1 MLFGRITFQTVCLAA
16 AIAAIAVS
24 PGALCLEA
32 VAPTNPYLGPH
43 VRGVTAEMNRV
54 IEQGTRR
61 SPTFRSLVEALNRS
75 DVIVYLES
83 TKNLPL
89 NLDGRLVFLTSA
101 GGVRY
106 LHVQVAKGLGFNEV
120 IAIAGHELQHA
131 VEVATHAEVHDS
143 ASLAVLYERIGI
155 REVHNRYDTQAAQ
168 LAGKRVR
175 AELS

>member
-1 MLFGRITFQTVCLAA
+1 MPFGRITFQTVCLAA
-16 AIAAIAVS
+16 AIAVS

-32 VAPTNPYLGPH
+32 AGPVNPYLGPH
-43 VRGVTAEMNRV
+43 VRGVTAEMNKV

-61 SPTFRSLVEALNRS
+61 SPTFRGLVEALNRS
-75 DVIVYLES
+75 DVVVYLES

-106 LHVQVAKGLGFNEV
+106 LHVQVAKSLSFREL

-131 VEVATHAEVHDS
+131 VEVATHADVHDS
-143 ASLAVLYERIGI
+143 ASLAMLYERIGT
-155 REVHNRYDTQAAQ
+155 REVHNKYDTLAAQ